1 MPRCLPITFV
11 ALVAACA
18 TARGE
23 IAPQTPEQLEA
34 RSTHIAIG
42 EVTAIYTDQTR
53 SGDWL
58 KTVGV
63 VEIRV
68 AELDKGDRL
77 ESGDAVYARFWR
89 QQWRGE
95 GNPDPFG
102 SGHRLP
108 KKGDTVRVYLRQN
121 AGGYDALLP
130 NGIEVIS
137 KAEDKADE

>member
-34 RSTHIAIG
+34 RSTHIAVG
-42 EVTAIYTDQTR
+42 EVTAIYTDRTQ

-63 VEIRV
+63 IEIRI
-68 AELDKGDRL
+68 AELGKGDGL
-77 ESGDAVYARFWR
+77 DAGDAVYARFWR

-95 GNPDPFG
+95 GNPPPFG

-108 KKGDTVRVYLRQN
+108 KKGDTVRVYLKQN

-137 KAEDKADE
+137 KAEDTTEE

>member
-1 MPRCLPITFV
+1 MPRYLPIAFV
-11 ALVAACA
+11 ALVAVCA
-18 TARGE
+18 AARAE
-23 IAPQTPEQLEA
+23 IAPQTPEQLLA
-34 RSTHIAIG
+34 RSTHIAVG
-42 EVTAIYTDQTR
+42 EVTAIYSDQTT

-63 VEIRV
+63 VEIRIS
-68 AELDKGDRL
+68 ELAKGEGID
-77 ESGDAVYARFWR
+77 SGDAVYARFWKK
-89 QQWRGE
+89 QWRGE